1 MRSSSNYLLYT
12 YFPWARGLL
21 CLIDP
26 PSLSL
31 RVAGWL
37 AGWLSSERILQEQI
51 PRAIGR
57 LLPLPGG
64 LRQSPVR
71 KGGFRISSPKASASR
86 LREHPEHPGPVPA
99 IEARPVASSHA
110 DRPAALSRPVL
121 QQFLPTPSRRTLPPC
136 CRPGAP
142 SQPSRLPGR
151 QASLPFSKTLS
162 RRDSSSPRSSQST
175 CWLDKVHQAKPTPGP
190 SELLLWTECPSS
202 DPLHPCKKIK

>member
-51 PRAIGR
+51 PRAIGC

-71 KGGFRISSPKASASR
+71 KGGFRIRHQRPPPPVSVSTQGRCQPSMRGPWHPLTLTDPRPSPGRCSSSFSHPFPQDTASLLPARCPFTALPSPWAPGKPSLLQNPFLPRLLITSKFPEHLLVGQSSPGKTDPWP
-86 LREHPEHPGPVPA
+86 LRA
-99 IEARPVASSHA
+99 IAM
-110 DRPAALSRPVL
+110 D
-121 QQFLPTPSRRTLPPC
+121 
-136 CRPGAP
+136 
-142 SQPSRLPGR
+142 
-151 QASLPFSKTLS
+151 
-162 RRDSSSPRSSQST
+162 
-175 CWLDKVHQAKPTPGP
+175 
-190 SELLLWTECPSS
+190 
-202 DPLHPCKKIK
+202 

>member
-51 PRAIGR
+51 PRAIGC

-71 KGGFRISSPKASASR
+71 KGGFRIRHPRPPPPVSVSTQGRCQPSMRGPWHPLTLTDPRPSPGRCSSSFSSPLPAGHCLPAA
-86 LREHPEHPGPVPA
+86 GPVPLHSPPVSLG
-99 IEARPVASSHA
+99 ARQAFPSPKPFPAETPYHLEVPRALA
-110 DRPAALSRPVL
+110 GWTKFTRQNRPLAPQSYCYGLNVRP
-121 QQFLPTPSRRTLPPC
+121 PTPSTP
-136 CRPGAP
+136 
-142 SQPSRLPGR
+142 
-151 QASLPFSKTLS
+151 
-162 RRDSSSPRSSQST
+162 
-175 CWLDKVHQAKPTPGP
+175 AK
-190 SELLLWTECPSS
+190 
-202 DPLHPCKKIK
+202 K